1 MIGGICF
8 NQSQPPRTITSHF
21 TIIKCFCIYIFCM
34 TGTSG
39 LQLFFSS
46 RQFHQRKR
54 QRERFK
60 HYSNCYVPGGCQ
72 ISSACWLPLFPSQ
85 FWGLTEGMIKKIVNG
100 ESCGVE
106 SFQTQLCL
114 SVEEYDCT
122 FLSV

>member
-21 TIIKCFCIYIFCM
+21 TIIKCFCQYIFCM
-34 TGTSG
+34 TGISG

-54 QRERFK
+54 QREKFK

-85 FWGLTEGMIKKIVNG
+85 FWGLTEGMIKKNVNG